1 MKKQLSLK
9 IFGNVQG
16 VGFRNWAQNNAAS
29 LDINGYIKNE
39 PDNTVSILA
48 QGKEKNLEKFLK
60 MCYDG
65 PSFAQVTHVTPE
77 WQEITEPFSRF
88 DIL

>member
-9 IFGNVQG
+9 VFGNVQG
-16 VGFRNWAQNNAAS
+16 VGFRNWTQNNAEALGIS
-29 LDINGYIKNE
+29 GYIKNE

-48 QGKEKNLEKFLK
+48 QGEEKSLEKFLK

-77 WQEITEPFSRF
+77 WQKITEPFSHF